1 MANPDKVL
9 VYKLVRF
16 TPPIKVTSSAR
27 TTSTD
32 HVSQTGTSC
41 LFGTTADTKACDDNY
56 ANVFTSTVTGKTED
70 IMNHIYTVTFA
81 AAVNVFTFYIDL
93 P

>member
-1 MANPDKVL
+1 M
-9 VYKLVRF
+9 
-16 TPPIKVTSSAR
+16 
-27 TTSTD
+27 
-32 HVSQTGTSC
+32 
-41 LFGTTADTKACDDNY
+41 FGTTADTKACDDNY

-93 P
+93 PQVAISPVEADVFVVPDAVYSKLPATETRPYLMPYLCGRF